1 MGWGTFQLP
10 KSSYFSQRERTAGA
24 GPSVLAAAA
33 LVLFTSQAEAQPLP
47 NVVQPVPPG
56 RDRAG
61 PTIPAQPDF
70 DFSIVAPHRSPV
82 PRAVDEVHF
91 KLADIRIEGAVTIPA
106 PEFHDLYAPLLGK
119 DITLADILNVADQIE
134 ARYRARGYLLVRAFV
149 PPQRVKDGV
158 FTINVVEGYL
168 ASVTVQGADNRTR
181 RLIGEYLDPARSAR
195 PLTLLAME
203 RGLLMSN
210 DIPGVVATGVLRPA
224 PDAPGASDLVVDTS
238 QPWIEGGV
246 AADNRGSRFSGLWTI
261 NADVELNS
269 IFGADQLSGNVTL
282 SPSSIDQVAGQ
293 LRYRTAIGSEGLIG
307 SVIGSVTH
315 GQPGS
320 TLTAFNVLTDS
331 WAVGPR
337 LTFPLIRS
345 RAETLILDGGITVQD
360 ARVGLLGTGFSH
372 DQWRVLDIGGS
383 YQLANVLGG
392 SWTSTLD
399 IAQGLPILGETP
411 NRVPSPSGPVP
422 NPILSR
428 VGGLTDFTKVTGFTR
443 LAVPLIGAFSTV
455 LTVQG
460 QYAFVPLITGEQV
473 TFGGSQIG
481 RGYDPGA
488 ITGDDG
494 LGGSA
499 EFRYDFHF
507 ADSFVRALEPYV
519 FADGAESWYIQ
530 RGPAASKSLLD
541 QSIGSV
547 GGGIRIWLPYNFT
560 ASTEVARTLSP
571 VIGSDGGKR
580 ATKLLVDLAV
590 RF

>member
-1 MGWGTFQLP
+1 M
-10 KSSYFSQRERTAGA
+10 
-24 GPSVLAAAA
+24 
-33 LVLFTSQAEAQPLP
+33 
-47 NVVQPVPPG
+47 
-56 RDRAG
+56 
-61 PTIPAQPDF
+61 
-70 DFSIVAPHRSPV
+70 

-106 PEFHDLYAPLLGK
+106 PEFHDLYASLLGK

-168 ASVTVQGADNRTR
+168 ASVTVQGADNSTR

-269 IFGADQLSGNVTL
+269 IFGADQLSGNVTV

-345 RAETLILDGGITVQD
+345 RAETLILDGGSRFRMHASGCWVQVSVMTSGGCSTS
-360 ARVGLLGTGFSH
+360 AAATNWRMFS
-372 DQWRVLDIGGS
+372 GGHGRP
-383 YQLANVLGG
+383 L
-392 SWTSTLD
+392 WTS
-399 IAQGLPILGETP
+399 P
-411 NRVPSPSGPVP
+411 RVFP
-422 NPILSR
+422 
-428 VGGLTDFTKVTGFTR
+428 
-443 LAVPLIGAFSTV
+443 FSER
-455 LTVQG
+455 
-460 QYAFVPLITGEQV
+460 P
-473 TFGGSQIG
+473 
-481 RGYDPGA
+481 R
-488 ITGDDG
+488 
-494 LGGSA
+494 
-499 EFRYDFHF
+499 
-507 ADSFVRALEPYV
+507 
-519 FADGAESWYIQ
+519 
-530 RGPAASKSLLD
+530 
-541 QSIGSV
+541 
-547 GGGIRIWLPYNFT
+547 T
-560 ASTEVARTLSP
+560 ASHRLRDPCQILFFRVSA
-571 VIGSDGGKR
+571 D
-580 ATKLLVDLAV
+580 
-590 RF
+590 